1 MLLVALGSSLP
12 LTAERRLD
20 DAPPAPRDPPTS
32 GLHAAFFLLRKA
44 VSLAFQSRPAA
55 RLRFMGPELLTDR
68 LFHALSLA
76 LRAAG
81 PGLRLRAAAT
91 RWGRAAEQRPRGGG
105 EEARGR
111 LPVFVTLTQGAG
123 SLVPGNSPGT
133 VASAHVC
140 SYALEER
147 SWTLRGVRAGGGR
160 ECVYPPHPCGVCP
173 TVPRPPCSLPQRRA
187 RLEKRW
193 HPVALAPR
201 RAPAGAR
208 GSLEGLGLASRLPPR
223 LGRVLRGAGGLRV
236 PSLGGG
242 RLPGR
247 PRPSS
252 GSHMSPG
259 PETHAAPRPFMET
272 APLRGCGS
280 DTPFSGHICSP
291 SGSFRAA
298 ATTGKFRGSRLFGTC
313 KILVLLR

>member
-1 MLLVALGSSLP
+1 MCLCPPFSPSLFIIIFLKTTLRCLWTSLWLLTNQFSGEGNALLLVALGSSLP

-91 RWGRAAEQRPRGGG
+91 RWGRAAERRPRGGG

-147 SWTLRGVRAGGGR
+147 SWTLGGVGAGGGR
-160 ECVYPPHPCGVCP
+160 ECVYPPTPGACA
-173 TVPRPPCSLPQRRA
+173 PQRQGHRA
-187 RLEKRW
+187 LCPSAVPAWRSAGTPSPL
-193 HPVALAPR
+193 HPGGPQPELVALWKGSAWPPTSRPAWAASSAGLVACECPR
-201 RAPAGAR
+201 
-208 GSLEGLGLASRLPPR
+208 
-223 LGRVLRGAGGLRV
+223 
-236 PSLGGG
+236 
-242 RLPGR
+242 
-247 PRPSS
+247 
-252 GSHMSPG
+252 
-259 PETHAAPRPFMET
+259 
-272 APLRGCGS
+272 
-280 DTPFSGHICSP
+280 
-291 SGSFRAA
+291 
-298 ATTGKFRGSRLFGTC
+298 
-313 KILVLLR
+313 